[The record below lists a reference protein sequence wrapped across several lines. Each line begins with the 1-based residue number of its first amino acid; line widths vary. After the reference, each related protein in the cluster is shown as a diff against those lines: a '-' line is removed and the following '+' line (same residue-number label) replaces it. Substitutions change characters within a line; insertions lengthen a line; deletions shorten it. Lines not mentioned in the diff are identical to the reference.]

1 MIKQITVIFGFML
14 FLISIGT
21 IGLYKL
27 VGTYS
32 GQDAVCISGI
42 LAGLIVGLWYGKANG
57 LASAFPIA
65 FCSAALS
72 IPLVVISLV
81 LAHANQ
87 DLVESLAFFSIGFSL
102 IFFYVVGCGWG
113 KHLTRLST

>member
-1 MIKQITVIFGFML
+1 MIKHIAGIFGFML
-14 FLISIGT
+14 FLISIGV

-32 GQDAVCISGI
+32 GQDAICISGI
-42 LAGLIVGLWYGKANG
+42 VAGSIVGLWHGKTNG
-57 LASAFPIA
+57 LASVFPIA

-72 IPLVVISLV
+72 IPLVVLSLV
-81 LAHANQ
+81 LAHASQ

-113 KHLTRLST
+113 KHFTRL